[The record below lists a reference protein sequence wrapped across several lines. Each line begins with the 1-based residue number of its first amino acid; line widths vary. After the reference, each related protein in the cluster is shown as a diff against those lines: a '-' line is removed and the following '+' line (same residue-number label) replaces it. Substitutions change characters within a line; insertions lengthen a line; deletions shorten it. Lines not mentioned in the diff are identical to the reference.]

1 MMAARSTP
9 PADGDPALYREF
21 EHTGDTGIEL
31 AAPTRGELFRRA
43 AIALGAMLVGRE
55 TVAANQ
61 DREVAVEASTDA
73 DLMHDLLAE
82 LLSLFLIDSFIWRDA
97 IVDEHDKSLRVIVRG
112 EPFDPARHDFRGEI
126 KAVTYHQLSVG
137 QDADGWRARIIF
149 DI

>member
-9 PADGDPALYREF
+9 QNECEAALYREF

-43 AIALGAMLVGRE
+43 AIAMGSMLVGRE
-55 TVAANQ
+55 TVSAKQ
-61 DREVAVEASTDA
+61 ERELTVEADTDP

-82 LLSLFLIDSFIWRDA
+82 LLNLFVVESFIWRDA
-97 IVDEHDKSLRVIVRG
+97 TVKEDGRTLRITLRG
-112 EPFDPARHDFRGEI
+112 EQFDSERHDFRGEI
-126 KAVTYHQLSVG
+126 KAVTYHQLSVE
-137 QDADGWRARIIF
+137 QAADGWHARIIF